1 MPGLSQSGYRFMG
14 GSVVATAHGAAVLY
28 MYDNDHGT
36 RLVMLTRLMAIDGNT
51 PMKQSAE
58 GSVVGFTWAGQD
70 VGYSLVKRVG
80 KSNRRPNCTPRAS
93 VYGQAPRAQ
102 PLSERGLDRAILA
115 ITGALACSC
124 WQRHAKSTGNEHPNR
139 ADLIGARIVRG

>member
-1 MPGLSQSGYRFMG
+1 
-14 GSVVATAHGAAVLY
+14 
-28 MYDNDHGT
+28 
-36 RLVMLTRLMAIDGNT
+36 
-51 PMKQSAE
+51 MKQSAE
-58 GSVVGFTWAGQD
+58 GSVVGFTWAGQG

-115 ITGALACSC
+115 ITGVLACSC
-124 WQRHAKSTGNEHPNR
+124 WQRHAKSVGNEHPNR
-139 ADLIGARIVRG
+139 ADLVGARIVRG

>member
-36 RLVMLTRLMAIDGNT
+36 RLVILTRLMAIDGNT

-58 GSVVGFTWAGQD
+58 GSVVGFT
-70 VGYSLVKRVG
+70 
-80 KSNRRPNCTPRAS
+80 
-93 VYGQAPRAQ
+93 
-102 PLSERGLDRAILA
+102 
-115 ITGALACSC
+115 
-124 WQRHAKSTGNEHPNR
+124 
-139 ADLIGARIVRG
+139 